1 MYRKTLIAIFSFF
14 ILITN
19 SLPAIAHQ
27 PVILLNTDTTPAK
40 GPLLL
45 DGTVSFAVRA
55 TFTKSGEKRAFRA
68 AFKEGDTLTLQ
79 YLILDKKPE
88 NSLKVSQLPQVSLI
102 SPKGKV
108 TLLKINERT
117 NFYEP
122 FSKSNYLFLSRYQA
136 TADSGIYGISI
147 TSKSRAMVTIAI
159 GDREVTG
166 EVIRGTITPT
176 PNPTPSS
183 TPSPTP
189 SPTASQSTITSP
201 TPTTSPSK
209 SGYTMDQVKANNG
222 ASSCWSVID
231 GDVYDLTK
239 WISSH
244 PGGAA
249 AIKSL
254 CGLDGT
260 SAFKAQHEGQNNPI
274 KKLITFLLGPLKK

>member
-1 MYRKTLIAIFSFF
+1 MYRKTIIAIFSFF

-68 AFKEGDTLTLQ
+68 AFKEGDTLILQ

-88 NSLKVSQLPQVSLI
+88 NSLKVSQFPQVSLI

-159 GDREVTG
+159 GDREVAG
-166 EVIRGTITPT
+166 EVIRGTIT
-176 PNPTPSS
+176 
-183 TPSPTP
+183 PTP

-201 TPTTSPSK
+201 TPTSSPTK

-231 GDVYDLTK
+231 GDVYDLTT

-274 KKLITFLLGPLKK
+274 KRLITFLLGPLKK

>member
-122 FSKSNYLFLSRYQA
+122 FSKSSYLFLSRYQA

-176 PNPTPSS
+176 PTPTTSS
-183 TPSPTP
+183 TPSSTP

>member
-68 AFKEGDTLTLQ
+68 AFKEGDTLILQ

-88 NSLKVSQLPQVSLI
+88 NSLKVSQFPQVSLI

-159 GDREVTG
+159 GDREVAG
-166 EVIRGTITPT
+166 EVIRGTIT
-176 PNPTPSS
+176 
-183 TPSPTP
+183 PTP

-201 TPTTSPSK
+201 TPTSSPTK

-231 GDVYDLTK
+231 GDVYDLTT

-274 KKLITFLLGPLKK
+274 KRLITFLLGPLRK

>member
-166 EVIRGTITPT
+166 EVIRGTIAPTPT
-176 PNPTPSS
+176 PTLTPTPSS
-183 TPSPTP
+183 TP

>member
-176 PNPTPSS
+176 PTPTPSS
-183 TPSPTP
+183 TP

>member
-189 SPTASQSTITSP
+189 SPTATQSTISSP

>member
-1 MYRKTLIAIFSFF
+1 VYRKTIIAIFSFF

-176 PNPTPSS
+176 P
-183 TPSPTP
+183 

>member
-176 PNPTPSS
+176 PSS

>member
-68 AFKEGDTLTLQ
+68 AFKEGDTLILQ

-147 TSKSRAMVTIAI
+147 TSKSRAMVTVAI

-176 PNPTPSS
+176 P
-183 TPSPTP
+183 

-201 TPTTSPSK
+201 TPTSSPTK

-231 GDVYDLTK
+231 GDVYDLTT

-274 KKLITFLLGPLKK
+274 KKLITFLLGPLRK

>member
-1 MYRKTLIAIFSFF
+1 VYRKTLIAIFSFF

-27 PVILLNTDTTPAK
+27 PVILFNTDTTPAK

>member
-176 PNPTPSS
+176 PSSTPTP

-189 SPTASQSTITSP
+189 SPTASQSTISSP

>member
-176 PNPTPSS
+176 PSSTPTP

>member
-176 PNPTPSS
+176 PSS
-183 TPSPTP
+183 TP
-189 SPTASQSTITSP
+189 SPTASQSTISSP

>member
-176 PNPTPSS
+176 PT
-183 TPSPTP
+183 PTP

>member
-1 MYRKTLIAIFSFF
+1 VYRKTIIAIFSFF

-68 AFKEGDTLTLQ
+68 AFKEGDTLILQ

-159 GDREVTG
+159 GDREVAG
-166 EVIRGTITPT
+166 EVIRGTIT
-176 PNPTPSS
+176 
-183 TPSPTP
+183 PTP

-201 TPTTSPSK
+201 TPTSSPTK

-231 GDVYDLTK
+231 GDVYDLTT

>member
-176 PNPTPSS
+176 PTPTPSS
-183 TPSPTP
+183 TP
-189 SPTASQSTITSP
+189 SPTASQSTISSP

>member
-176 PNPTPSS
+176 PT
-183 TPSPTP
+183 PTP
-189 SPTASQSTITSP
+189 SPTASQSTISSP

>member
-176 PNPTPSS
+176 PNPTP
-183 TPSPTP
+183 TPTP
-189 SPTASQSTITSP
+189 SPTASQSTISSP

>member
-45 DGTVSFAVRA
+45 DGTISFAVRA

-159 GDREVTG
+159 GDREVAG
-166 EVIRGTITPT
+166 EVIRGTITPSPT
-176 PNPTPSS
+176 PTPSS
-183 TPSPTP
+183 TPSSTP

>member
-176 PNPTPSS
+176 PTPTPSS

-189 SPTASQSTITSP
+189 SPTASQSTISSP